1 MAGNTQNSN
10 AVHKKSANGSLTAV
24 RAAIYRLNQIWREKE
39 RRKKEFPLQFQ
50 TFGEPKGDDHSL
62 ASNIQPI

>member
-10 AVHKKSANGSLTAV
+10 AVQKSPPTRSLTAV

-50 TFGEPKGDDHSL
+50 TFGEPKGDDRSL